1 MRPTTAIGRSC
12 LDAAMPNSEYA
23 RVVKYV
29 RDHACDASTS
39 PPEEAGSA
47 ELQLTTVRYVVH
59 LSSAASLVQKPVN

>member
-1 MRPTTAIGRSC
+1 
-12 LDAAMPNSEYA
+12 MPNSEYA